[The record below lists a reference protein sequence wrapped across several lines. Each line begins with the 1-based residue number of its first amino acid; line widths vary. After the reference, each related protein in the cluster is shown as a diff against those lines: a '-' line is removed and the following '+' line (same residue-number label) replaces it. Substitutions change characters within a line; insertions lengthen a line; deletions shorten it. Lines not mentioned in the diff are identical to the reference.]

1 MSQGVAVP
9 CAASADDML
18 IFVASGAG
26 KHSCFYPHLWQY
38 IGITRLLAPKNC
50 TLTAA
55 TEAFQQG

>member
-26 KHSCFYPHLWQY
+26 KHFCFIPTFGSTQA
-38 IGITRLLAPKNC
+38 IIRPLAPKDC
-50 TLTAA
+50 TPAA
-55 TEAFQQG
+55 AIEAFQQG